1 MHIYYILFYFYN
13 YGILEYTICLEG
25 ILMNKTKAN
34 EKYKEAFQTN
44 LRKLCEI
51 YINDKS
57 NNAKSEANVY
67 SDIEEYC
74 KINNLNV
81 FSYIAFK
88 KWLSG
93 ASIPDSHFICLLCEF
108 FGCDANYLFAVDS
121 VDVSVGP
128 NQALSKADKYI
139 FDNYG
144 LDRYTLQFFK
154 RYKDV
159 GIDSA
164 DDRDAPHLAE
174 IKEQSFSSL
183 FNELIHQSPWIIN
196 ALLQIIYADR
206 LNLSSYGFPDVDKLT
221 KSYPDY
227 PGISGHLVKDFDM
240 DVAISVLAIRL
251 KQLLLNRD
259 YMPNAAN
266 PIETYDAELLKP
278 GAVDEYISN
287 LLSTRLKNLNSE
299 IETLTTCITKEP
311 PIK

>member
-1 MHIYYILFYFYN
+1 MLLFFCD
-13 YGILEYTICLEG
+13 YGILKYTTKSERTI
-25 ILMNKTKAN
+25 MRKTEASQ
-34 EKYKEAFQTN
+34 KYKKAFQTN
-44 LRKLCEI
+44 LRNLCEI

-57 NNAKSEANVY
+57 NKAKSEANVY
-67 SDIEEYC
+67 IDIKEYC
-74 KINNLNV
+74 DKNNLDE

-93 ASIPDSHFICLLCEF
+93 AAIPNSSYICLLCEF

-154 RYKDV
+154 KYKDA
-159 GIDSA
+159 GIDSV
-164 DDRDAPHLAE
+164 DDSDVPHLAE
-174 IKEQSFSSL
+174 SKEQSFSSL

-221 KSYPDY
+221 KSFPDY
-227 PGISGHLVKDFDM
+227 PGISGHLVKDFDI
-240 DVAISVLAIRL
+240 DVALSVLAIRL
-251 KQLLLNRD
+251 KQLLINRD

-287 LLSTRLKNLNSE
+287 LLSTRLKNLHSE
-299 IETLTTCITKEP
+299 IETLTSCITKEP